1 MSVFSSGLITFWLRT
16 PGRHW
21 KKICHVTLMR
31 WPVTAGRLH
40 FCHVLVHQPWN
51 RWYPRFFG
59 AHQRQKTTPP
69 KRGHFKI
76 TKWLEQIRP
85 WILRFYPEDS
95 GTKLD
100 LNFSN
105 SWFFF
110 PPGKRGKTKKTTE
123 TRCGTLGFL
132 ASKFPGGKAGEG
144 AYPGAT
150 PSRLPP
156 TPQWS
161 HETLNKRPR
170 DVLPMRGEG
179 LWRPNFW
186 ERPKKKIRAEL
197 FVGEIVFFFCGF
209 GFLEDFWNLFWK
221 SHTKVL
227 KPRPKRFGSN
237 LRRWFLQRKWRRFTF
252 AQRYRRPR
260 DSPFPHFNGVDFL
273 GRSWSAGRNQRK
285 RKGPKKLCKFW
296 VEFVGCKWSELK
308 PSKMT
313 WRFQIFV
320 KEMHQKPWK
329 CLDDQHWFPKRCAQ
343 DWNQRSTSGS

>member
-110 PPGKRGKTKKTTE
+110 PPGKRGKTKKND
-123 TRCGTLGFL
+123 GNTLWNPGIFGVKVSRRESRWRSISWRNAFS
-132 ASKFPGGKAGEG
+132 ASSNASVI
-144 AYPGAT
+144 AWN
-150 PSRLPP
+150 
-156 TPQWS
+156 PQ
-161 HETLNKRPR
+161 
-170 DVLPMRGEG
+170 
-179 LWRPNFW
+179 
-186 ERPKKKIRAEL
+186 
-197 FVGEIVFFFCGF
+197 
-209 GFLEDFWNLFWK
+209 
-221 SHTKVL
+221 
-227 KPRPKRFGSN
+227 
-237 LRRWFLQRKWRRFTF
+237 
-252 AQRYRRPR
+252 
-260 DSPFPHFNGVDFL
+260 
-273 GRSWSAGRNQRK
+273 
-285 RKGPKKLCKFW
+285 
-296 VEFVGCKWSELK
+296 
-308 PSKMT
+308 
-313 WRFQIFV
+313 
-320 KEMHQKPWK
+320 
-329 CLDDQHWFPKRCAQ
+329 
-343 DWNQRSTSGS
+343 

>member
-1 MSVFSSGLITFWLRT
+1 MKPWDFWRQSFQA
-16 PGRHW
+16 G
-21 KKICHVTLMR
+21 K
-31 WPVTAGRLH
+31 PVKEHILAQRL
-40 FCHVLVHQPWN
+40 
-51 RWYPRFFG
+51 
-59 AHQRQKTTPP
+59 
-69 KRGHFKI
+69 
-76 TKWLEQIRP
+76 
-85 WILRFYPEDS
+85 
-95 GTKLD
+95 
-100 LNFSN
+100 
-105 SWFFF
+105 
-110 PPGKRGKTKKTTE
+110 
-123 TRCGTLGFL
+123 LGFL
-132 ASKFPGGKAGEG
+132 QRLSDRMKPSIRGRVTSFRWEGRDCGGRISESAQKKN
-144 AYPGAT
+144 
-150 PSRLPP
+150 PS
-156 TPQWS
+156 W
-161 HETLNKRPR
+161 
-170 DVLPMRGEG
+170 
-179 LWRPNFW
+179 
-186 ERPKKKIRAEL
+186 
-197 FVGEIVFFFCGF
+197 IVCGGNCFFFCGF

-237 LRRWFLQRKWRRFTF
+237 LRRWFLQIQRKWRRFTF